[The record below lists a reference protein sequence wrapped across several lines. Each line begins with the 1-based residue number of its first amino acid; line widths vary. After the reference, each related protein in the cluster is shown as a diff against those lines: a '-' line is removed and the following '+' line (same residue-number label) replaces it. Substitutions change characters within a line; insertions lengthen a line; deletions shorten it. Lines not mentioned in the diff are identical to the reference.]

1 MVTFLQMAQAVNDLA
16 PSTHWIHESTLAKR
30 LGVSDSDLEGFVK
43 CVRDGGS
50 GTRSNNTFTP
60 NPVPYN
66 FRIDLTDFQT
76 DNSLNLHYQDFR
88 CFNTPKANIEG
99 DVGSLFTSARYY
111 FVGTSESC
119 LSVSLQRELDI
130 ARFVVGEHKDL
141 YKAHKK
147 IGERRRELW
156 RQWIAGER
164 GGEEYTK
171 EDLPVIGD
179 AQGLPLLTS
188 ELDEAKWKI
197 HDLLIALNVLDATDN
212 PRPILRRSAR
222 VSSDGQGLD
231 IDSIPSQRR

>member
-1 MVTFLQMAQAVNDLA
+1 M
-16 PSTHWIHESTLAKR
+16 
-30 LGVSDSDLEGFVK
+30 
-43 CVRDGGS
+43 
-50 GTRSNNTFTP
+50 
-60 NPVPYN
+60 
-66 FRIDLTDFQT
+66 
-76 DNSLNLHYQDFR
+76 
-88 CFNTPKANIEG
+88 
-99 DVGSLFTSARYY
+99 FTSVRYY
-111 FVGTSESC
+111 FVGTSERC

-141 YKAHKK
+141 YKTYKK
-147 IGERRRELW
+147 IGERRRKLW

-222 VSSDGQGLD
+222 VSSDGQDLD
-231 IDSIPSQRR
+231 IDSIPSQRRRRQRNVDTERASSPGEVSESDNSLDAILCENVDEDTPTTQLASKTALMNLVSGEDRIAGYTRRCT